1 MNKLKYVMI
10 SFEGIDKTGKGTL
23 VNYLKEVG
31 NKKYVLLDRGIVSN
45 IVYAKIFGRDYD
57 YDLDSFRNVTF
68 VHLVADDEDLKIR
81 CKLTNEPTFNLE
93 RDKKAFKDQFDKMV
107 KDGFDVMTINTSHF
121 TPYKAAKLIVQHME
135 EKNS

>member
-1 MNKLKYVMI
+1 MKQRML
-10 SFEGIDKTGKGTL
+10 T
-23 VNYLKEVG
+23 
-31 NKKYVLLDRGIVSN
+31 RGICFICGLVVFVLMAGCAN
-45 IVYAKIFGRDYD
+45 QTGVKQVYLT
-57 YDLDSFRNVTF
+57 LDSFKNVTF

-135 EKNS
+135 AKNS